1 MASKSCIAR
10 DNGRLPLASHQLSN
24 DLTMITVL
32 AASLGVGDLEFLIF
46 RMTNLKTTLAIKY
59 HLSLN
64 GTERFSSDPLELGS
78 PSYLP
83 AEVHIRLLGLMS
95 RAAPGTSGPL
105 AKEHQGL
112 AFREPRTPI
121 TDQVFVLF
129 CLSTWPTI

>member
-32 AASLGVGDLEFLIF
+32 ASSLGVGDLEFLIF

-78 PSYLP
+78 PSYP
-83 AEVHIRLLGLMS
+83 TS
-95 RAAPGTSGPL
+95 RSSHKTTGTYVQSCPRNLRSSCQGAPRAG
-105 AKEHQGL
+105 
-112 AFREPRTPI
+112 F
-121 TDQVFVLF
+121 
-129 CLSTWPTI
+129 